1 MGGTTCGPT
10 GQDRLVRHGSK
21 KGERMGEIQNY
32 VNGIKR
38 DLEHVIPEDGHRLVK
53 ASIRLQA
60 ERLADI
66 AQHNQKYLIQMMD
79 EFLREMETRH
89 NIVDFREYDCWDVVE
104 HEQLM
109 DEFKDWLR

>member
-1 MGGTTCGPT
+1 MA
-10 GQDRLVRHGSK
+10 
-21 KGERMGEIQNY
+21 EIQNY
-32 VNGIKR
+32 LNGIKR

-79 EFLREMETRH
+79 EFLRIIETRH
-89 NIVDFREYDCWDVVE
+89 NIIDFGEYDCMDVVK